1 MWCPNPPEDCPQLSE
16 NYLSHYHSFVGGCM
30 DQLNAYWAAT
40 APSAAA
46 AAIPG
51 AAGCTVH

>member
-1 MWCPNPPEDCPQLSE
+1 
-16 NYLSHYHSFVGGCM
+16 M

-40 APSAAA
+40 HPNAGKY

-51 AAGCTVH
+51 ASGCTVHA